1 MSEISSLPANIVAW
15 LKERDELKYIN
26 FLTEYPAIK
35 KAVPLKN
42 TTVAVG
48 IDTLNIVDSF
58 VENDEGVLVE
68 NEYCRQANIRLRLSI
83 HAPFSSGGEACH
95 EAFTDIID
103 CLTFASGLDIQESG
117 CESIV
122 SDRDTDAFVLTAWA
136 TVLAS
141 LCPAQ
146 TSSVKFPSF
155 LSKDLLCG
163 SHITNEEVHL
173 SQEQQSYLD
182 RPVYCGKYF
191 GLGQMQQNIKVGFK
205 PQAVFVFWPGNPILS
220 CNHETGENISYMG
233 YAFRDGNS
241 PGLELTDEGFKVFVE
256 SSEVVE
262 YCKTQLN
269 KAGKTYVFIAVR

>member
-103 CLTFASGLDIQESG
+103 CLTFASGLDIEESG
-117 CESIV
+117 CESII

-136 TVLAS
+136 TVHAS

-163 SHITNEEVHL
+163 SHITNQDVHL
-173 SQEQQSYLD
+173 SQDQQSYLAK
-182 RPVYCGKYF
+182 PIYCGKYF
-191 GLGQMQQNIKVGFK
+191 GIGQMSQEVDLGFK
-205 PQAVFVFWPGNPILS
+205 PQAVFVFMNGNPIFD
-220 CNHETGENISYMG
+220 CNHTTGKNVSLMG
-233 YAFRDGNS
+233 FAFEGGHS
-241 PGLELTDEGFKVFVE
+241 PGLELTDNGFKLFAE
-256 SSEVVE
+256 SS
-262 YCKTQLN
+262 TQTRNCITQINGL
-269 KAGKTYVFIAVR
+269 GTTYVFIAVR